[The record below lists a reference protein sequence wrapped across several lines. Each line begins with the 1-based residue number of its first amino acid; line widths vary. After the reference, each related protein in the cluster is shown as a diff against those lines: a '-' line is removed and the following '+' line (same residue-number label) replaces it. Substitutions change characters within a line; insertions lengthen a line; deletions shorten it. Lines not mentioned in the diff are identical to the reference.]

1 MLLPIP
7 PCSVPRLPAAL
18 SLLAAV
24 LLAGCAPATVV
35 QTNHASDYVARPGR
49 IYVATGAGMGWGS
62 EFSQAFQ
69 QKFQEIVGACG
80 NTAGFVEL
88 SGLELDQRTPVQRAA
103 DFRAD
108 TLLTIAHGGGVVMM
122 GGGNRISIH
131 YLATLGAMQG
141 HRPVWRGSFDFGRGG
156 TVIPLAERGAVF
168 AVDLTNGLIRDHMLP
183 GCREIALGQGSRLE
197 GAGAGTAGRAAPSQ
211 TEAPVASVA
220 SLAAAP
226 AAAKAPPPATGQ
238 ASLQDLDGLL
248 PAAGAAAAPMPAAG
262 TGTSSARAFADAV
275 RRRVRPNV
283 RVDAEIAGNPAA
295 VVMVELR
302 GDGSLL
308 QSRLVQSSGDARW
321 DTAVMRAVALSAPF
335 PLPDDGRLPTRFTIT
350 FRPKD

>member
-1 MLLPIP
+1 
-7 PCSVPRLPAAL
+7 
-18 SLLAAV
+18 
-24 LLAGCAPATVV
+24 
-35 QTNHASDYVARPGR
+35 
-49 IYVATGAGMGWGS
+49 
-62 EFSQAFQ
+62 
-69 QKFQEIVGACG
+69 
-80 NTAGFVEL
+80 
-88 SGLELDQRTPVQRAA
+88 
-103 DFRAD
+103 
-108 TLLTIAHGGGVVMM
+108 MM

-183 GCREIALGQGSRLE
+183 GCREIALGRAAGSKVPAPARRAGPPIADR
-197 GAGAGTAGRAAPSQ
+197 GAGGIGGIGGVAGGCARCRQGTAARHRTG
-211 TEAPVASVA
+211 E
-220 SLAAAP
+220 P
-226 AAAKAPPPATGQ
+226 AGPGW
-238 ASLQDLDGLL
+238 
-248 PAAGAAAAPMPAAG
+248 PAAGRRCRRGAHAG
-262 TGTSSARAFADAV
+262 CRHGTSSARAFADAV